1 MHNLIS
7 KLPMSYSSIKKRIFD
22 VLQGNH
28 EGGIV
33 GRIIEIFIILI
44 IFLNI
49 IAVIIETVESIYNKN
64 PDLFYDFE
72 IFSIIVFTVEYVLRL
87 WGCTSRETYKNP
99 IKGRIK
105 FALTPLVIIDL
116 ISILP
121 FYLPMLITLDLRFL
135 RALRLLRIFRI
146 LKVGRYFESIRLIG
160 KVFMMKKEE
169 LAITVFMVAILLIIA
184 SCLMYYV
191 ENQSQPKAFASIP
204 MAMWWGVAT
213 LTTVGYGDV
222 YPVTP
227 FGKFLGA
234 IIALLGIGIFALP
247 TGILGSG
254 FIEEIAHK
262 KSEKHKVCP
271 HCGKEIDSE

>member
-1 MHNLIS
+1 MRYNAV
-7 KLPMSYSSIKKRIFD
+7 KKRTFD

-28 EGGIV
+28 EGGII
-33 GRIIEIFIILI
+33 GRLIEIFILLI
-44 IFLNI
+44 IFLNV
-49 IAVIIETVESIYNKN
+49 IAVIIETVESIYIRN
-64 PDLFYDFE
+64 PNLFHRFE
-72 IFSIIVFTVEYVLRL
+72 LFSVIIFTVEYVLRL
-87 WGCTSRETYKNP
+87 WSCTSREKYKNP
-99 IKGRIK
+99 ITGRIK
-105 FALTPLVIIDL
+105 FAFTPLAVIDL
-116 ISILP
+116 ISFLP
-121 FYLPMLITLDLRFL
+121 FYLPMVTVLDLRFL

-146 LKVGRYFESIRLIG
+146 LKVGRYFESVRLVG
-160 KVFMMKKEE
+160 RVFLRKKEE

-227 FGKFLGA
+227 IGKFLGA

-254 FIEEIAHK
+254 FIEEIANK
-262 KSEKHKVCP
+262 KTVKHRVCP
-271 HCGKEIDSE
+271 RCGKEIDDE

>member
-1 MHNLIS
+1 MN
-7 KLPMSYSSIKKRIFD
+7 YNAIKKRIFD

-28 EGGIV
+28 EGGII
-33 GRIIEIFIILI
+33 GRLVEVLIILI
-44 IFLNI
+44 IFLNV
-49 IAVIIETVESIYNKN
+49 IAVIVETVESIYNKN
-64 PDLFYDFE
+64 PYIFHRFELF
-72 IFSIIVFTVEYVLRL
+72 SVIVFTIEYVLRL
-87 WGCTSRETYKNP
+87 WSCTGREEYKNP

-105 FALTPLVIIDL
+105 FALTPLVIVDL
-116 ISILP
+116 ISFLP
-121 FYLPMLITLDLRFL
+121 FYLPMITTLDLRFL

-146 LKVGRYFESIRLIG
+146 LKIGRYFESVRLIG
-160 KVFMMKKEE
+160 KVFLRKKEE
-169 LAITVFMVAILLIIA
+169 LAITIFMVAILLIIA

-227 FGKFLGA
+227 IGKFLGA

-254 FIEEIAHK
+254 FIEEMNHK
-262 KSEKHKVCP
+262 KANTHKTCP
-271 HCGKEIDSE
+271 HCGKEIDNE